1 MGFLSKLFPSH
12 NEKELRKLRKT
23 ADEIEA
29 LADKYKAMSNEELAA
44 CTPAFRARLAAGE
57 TLDDLLPD
65 AFAAVREAA
74 DRVLHMRHFY
84 VQLIGGIV
92 LHQGR
97 IAEMRTGEGK
107 TLVATLPVYLNALA
121 GKGVHVVT
129 VNEYLAER
137 DAGWMG
143 NIYEFMG
150 LTVGV
155 NKARMRPEQ
164 KRAAYNC
171 DITYTTNN
179 EVGFDYLRDN
189 MAVRK
194 QDRVMRGLDFAIVDE
209 VDSILIDEARTP
221 LIISGKGGKP
231 DDMYQLAQE
240 FFDKRL
246 EKESY
251 ICPACGC
258 KVQRE
263 ASIAGDKGENASIIC
278 PECGSECEN
287 AGDYEVV
294 VKSKSVYLNESGANK
309 AYEFFKSRGKL
320 NAEEFGDGRDITTY
334 ENQKLK
340 HYIDNALTAN
350 VIMKRDEN
358 YIVVDNEIIIV
369 DEFTGRQMI
378 GRRFSNGLH
387 QAIEAKEGVKIR
399 SEDKTY
405 ATITFQNLFRLYR
418 KLSGMT
424 GTAKTEE
431 NEFEG
436 TYQLDVVVIPTNR
449 EVIRRDEDDKLF
461 VNETAKYKAII
472 EDIKACHAKGQPVL
486 VGTTSV
492 EKSEKLSSM
501 LDRAKLKHNVLN
513 AKYYER
519 EAEIVAQ
526 AGQSGRIT
534 ISTNMAGRGTD
545 IMLGGNPEYLAKA
558 TLLKKGY
565 PESMMEEASSLAPTD
580 DEQIIKMREEYA
592 RLYADYKKQ
601 TDEDKKKVIAAGGL
615 RIIGT
620 ERHESRRI
628 DNQLRGRAGRQGDPG
643 SSVFYLAMDD
653 DILRR
658 FGGEAMQM
666 IAERLKLDEETPISA
681 KMITKQIEAAQARVE
696 DRNFS
701 ARKNLLSYDDVLA
714 RQREIIY
721 RQRNEVLDGIAS
733 GKDGESE
740 LSVHEQ
746 ILKMAREVV
755 EEVCSDFANYRT
767 DQDEWDYDAFN
778 MELESAILRS
788 GTQLVTPELAVECG
802 NYERLTD
809 RVYETAVS
817 QYEEK
822 IAEFEKSAAENG
834 VTGEQANFA
843 NFERICMLKTV
854 DEEWIEHID
863 AMDDLKQSVGLVSYA
878 HQDPV
883 LVYKKEGFDMFEEMV
898 NNIHKKLVQRVFKA
912 NITIRQQPVAPQNL
926 QTRGGGE
933 QQRQDRT
940 VRNSGRKMQRN
951 DPCWCGSGKKW
962 KDCCY
967 PKKPE

>member
-1 MGFLSKLFPSH
+1 MGILSKLFPSH
-12 NEKELRKLRKT
+12 NEKELKKLRKT
-23 ADEIEA
+23 ADKIEA

-155 NKARMRPEQ
+155 NKARMKPEE

-194 QDRVMRGLDFAIVDE
+194 EDRVMRGLDFAIVDE

-221 LIISGKGGKP
+221 LIISGRGGKP
-231 DDMYQLAQE
+231 DEMYELAQKFYE
-240 FFDKRL
+240 SL
-246 EKESY
+246 TKEVY
-251 ICPACGC
+251 RCPECGC
-258 KVQRE
+258 EVKKE
-263 ASIAGDKGENASIIC
+263 ASVAGDKGANASIIC

-287 AGDYEVV
+287 VGDYEVV

-309 AYEFFKSRGKL
+309 AYAFFKSRGKL

-350 VIMKRDEN
+350 VIMKKDEN

-387 QAIEAKEGVKIR
+387 QAIEAKEKVKIR

-431 NEFEG
+431 NEFEN
-436 TYQLDVVVIPTNR
+436 TYRLDVVVIPTNK
-449 EVIRRDEDDKLF
+449 EVIRKDEDDKLF
-461 VNETAKYKAII
+461 VNEKAKFRAII
-472 EDIKACHAKGQPVL
+472 EDIRKCHEKGQPVL

-492 EKSEKLSSM
+492 EKSEKLAG
-501 LDRAKLKHNVLN
+501 DLKKAGLKQFNVLN
-513 AKYYER
+513 ARYYDK

-526 AGQSGRIT
+526 AGRPGSIT

-565 PESMMEEASSLAPTD
+565 PEALMEEASSLAPTD
-580 DEQIIKMREEYA
+580 NEEIKNLRDEYA

-601 TDEDKKKVIAAGGL
+601 TDGDKQKVVELGGL

-658 FGGEAMQM
+658 FGGETMQNVVG
-666 IAERLKLDEETPISA
+666 RLNLDENEPISA
-681 KMITKQIEAAQARVE
+681 KIITKQIEAAQARVE

-701 ARKNLLSYDDVLA
+701 ARKNLLAYDDVLA

-721 RQRNEVLDGIAS
+721 RQRNEVLDGIAG
-733 GKDGESE
+733 GKDGEGE
-740 LSVHEQ
+740 LSVREQ

-755 EEVCSDFANYRT
+755 EEVCSDFADYRV

-778 MELESAILRS
+778 MELESAILKT
-788 GTQLVTPELAVECG
+788 GTRLITPEFAVDCG

-809 RVYETAVS
+809 RVYETAVK
-817 QYEEK
+817 QYDDK
-822 IAEFEKSAAENG
+822 IEAFRKSAEENG
-834 VTGEQANFA
+834 LDPAKADFA

-898 NNIHKKLVQRVFKA
+898 DNIHKKLVKKVFKA
-912 NITIRQQPVAPQNL
+912 EITFNVQRSAPQNL
-926 QTRGGGE
+926 TAKGSQAAQE
-933 QQRQDRT
+933 KSSST
-940 VRNSGRKMQRN
+940 VKRDGKKVGRN
-951 DPCWCGSGKKW
+951 DPCPCGSGKKY
-962 KDCCY
+962 KNCCG
-967 PKKPE
+967 K

>member
-1 MGFLSKLFPSH
+1 MGLLSKLFPSH
-12 NEKELRKLRKT
+12 NDKELKKLEKT
-23 ADEIEA
+23 AAEIEA

-44 CTPAFRARLAAGE
+44 CTPAFKKRLAQGE

-74 DRVLHMRHFY
+74 DRVLHMRHFH

-143 NIYEFMG
+143 SIYEFMG

-155 NKARMRPEQ
+155 NKARMKPDA

-171 DITYTTNN
+171 DITYSTNN
-179 EVGFDYLRDN
+179 EIGFDYLRDN

-194 QDRVMRGLDFAIVDE
+194 EDRVQRGLDFAIVDE

-221 LIISGKGGKP
+221 LIISGRGGKP
-231 DDMYQLAQE
+231 DDMYELAQQ
-240 FFDKRL
+240 FFDKCL
-246 EKESY
+246 EKEHY
-251 ICPACGC
+251 RCPSCGYETD
-258 KVQRE
+258 KV
-263 ASIAGDKGENASIIC
+263 ADKAGDKGANADIVC
-278 PECGSECEN
+278 PECGAVCEN
-287 AGDYEVV
+287 VGDYEVV

-309 AYEFFKSRGKL
+309 AYKFFKQKGKL
-320 NAEEFGDGRDITTY
+320 NAEEYGDGRDITTY
-334 ENQKLK
+334 ENQKIK

-350 VIMKRDEN
+350 VIMKADEN
-358 YIVVDNEIIIV
+358 YIVVDGEIIIV

-387 QAIEAKEGVKIR
+387 QAIEAKEHVKIR

-405 ATITFQNLFRLYR
+405 ATITFQNLFRQYR

-436 TYQLDVVVIPTNR
+436 TYNLDVVVVPTNKP
-449 EVIRRDEDDKLF
+449 VIRVDEEDKLYI
-461 VNETAKYKAII
+461 NEKAKLRAII
-472 EDIKACHAKGQPVL
+472 ADIKRCHEKGQPVL

-492 EKSEKLSSM
+492 DKSEKLAAM
-501 LDRAKLKHNVLN
+501 LKRERMEANVLN

-526 AGQSGRIT
+526 AGQLGAVT

-565 PESMMEEASSLAPTD
+565 PEALMEEASSLAPTHS
-580 DEQIIKMREEYA
+580 EEIVKLREEYS
-592 RLYADYKKQ
+592 RLYDDYKKQ
-601 TDEDKKKVIAAGGL
+601 TDKNKKAVIDAGGL

-643 SSVFYLAMDD
+643 SSAFYLAMDD

-658 FGGEAMQM
+658 FGGETMQSLVG
-666 IAERLKLDEETPISA
+666 RLNLPEDEPISA
-681 KMITKQIEAAQARVE
+681 KIISRQIEAAQARVE

-714 RQREIIY
+714 RQREIVY

-733 GKDGESE
+733 GKDGREGE

-755 EEVCSDFANYRT
+755 EEICSDFADYRV
-767 DQDEWDYDAFN
+767 DQADWDYDTFN
-778 MELESAILRS
+778 RELESAILKT
-788 GTQLVTPELAVECG
+788 GTGLITPEFVVECG
-802 NYERLTD
+802 SFERLTD
-809 RVYETAVS
+809 RVYEKAAE

-822 IAEFEKSAAENG
+822 IAAFEKEARENG
-834 VTGEQANFA
+834 VDGERANFA
-843 NFERICMLKTV
+843 NFERVCMLKTV
-854 DEEWIEHID
+854 DELWIEHID

-883 LVYKKEGFDMFEEMV
+883 LVYKKEGFEMFEEMV
-898 NNIHKKLVQRVFKA
+898 NNIHKKLVQRAFKA
-912 NITIRQQPVAPQNL
+912 EIKITVRQPVAPPQNL
-926 QTRGGGE
+926 TAKGS
-933 QQRQDRT
+933 QQEQDRKDST
-940 VRNSGRKMQRN
+940 VKRDGRKVGRN
-951 DPCWCGSGKKW
+951 DPCPCGSDKKY
-962 KDCCY
+962 KNCCGR
-967 PKKPE
+967 

>member
-1 MGFLSKLFPSH
+1 MGLLSKLFPSH
-12 NEKELRKLRKT
+12 NERELKKLRKT
-23 ADEIEA
+23 ADKIEA
-29 LADKYKAMSNEELAA
+29 LADKYKGMTNDELAA
-44 CTPAFRARLAAGE
+44 CTPAFKARLANGE
-57 TLDDLLPD
+57 TLDDILPE

-107 TLVATLPVYLNALA
+107 TLVATLAVYLNALA

-155 NKARMRPEQ
+155 NKARMRPEE
-164 KRAAYNC
+164 KRAAYAC

-221 LIISGKGGKP
+221 LIISGRGGKP
-231 DDMYQLAQE
+231 DEMYELAQE
-240 FFDKRL
+240 FFDKVL
-246 EKESY
+246 VKESY
-251 ICPACGC
+251 RCPECGC
-258 KVQRE
+258 NVDME
-263 ASIAGDKGENASIIC
+263 ASVAGDKGENARIIC
-278 PECGSECEN
+278 PECGAECEN

-294 VKSKSVYLNESGANK
+294 VKSKSVYLNDRGANK
-309 AYEFFKSRGKL
+309 AYKFFKSRGKL

-350 VIMKRDEN
+350 VIMKKDEN
-358 YIVVDNEIIIV
+358 YIVVDGEIIIV

-399 SEDKTY
+399 SEDKTF

-436 TYQLDVVVIPTNR
+436 TYNLDVVVIPTNKP
-449 EVIRRDEDDKLF
+449 VIRKDEEDKLYA
-461 VNETAKYKAII
+461 NENAKFRAII
-472 EDIKACHAKGQPVL
+472 EDIKECHAKGQPVL

-492 EKSEKLSSM
+492 DKSEKLSAM
-501 LDRAKLKHNVLN
+501 LKRLKMNHNVLN

-526 AGQSGRIT
+526 AGQPGRIT

-545 IMLGGNPEYLAKA
+545 IMLGGNPEQLAKA
-558 TLLKKGY
+558 TLMKKGF
-565 PESMMEEASSLAPTD
+565 PEALMEEASSLAPTD
-580 DEQIIKMREEYA
+580 NEEILNLRQEYA
-592 RLYADYKKQ
+592 RLYDAYKKE

-658 FGGEAMQM
+658 FGGEAMQA
-666 IAERLKLDEETPISA
+666 IVEKFRIDEDTPISA
-681 KMITKQIEAAQARVE
+681 KIISRQIEAAQARVE

-701 ARKNLLSYDDVLA
+701 ARKNLLAYDDVLA

-733 GKDGESE
+733 GKDGEKGD

-755 EEVCSDFANYRT
+755 DEVCADFANYRV
-767 DQDEWDYDAFN
+767 DQDEWDYDTFN
-778 MELESAILRS
+778 RELESAILKT
-788 GTQLVTPELAVECG
+788 GTNLITPEFAVECG
-802 NYERLTD
+802 SYERLAD
-809 RVYETAVS
+809 KVYEVAVK

-822 IAEFEKSAAENG
+822 IAAYKKDAAEKG
-834 VTGEQANFA
+834 VSEDKADYTAV
-843 NFERICMLKTV
+843 ERIFMLKTV

-898 NNIHKKLVQRVFKA
+898 NNIHRKLVQRVFKA
-912 NITIRQQPVAPQNL
+912 EVGVRVQPSSAPQNL
-926 QTRGGGE
+926 KAKSAGAE
-933 QQRQDRT
+933 QEKQNNT
-940 VRNSGRKMQRN
+940 VKRDGKKVGRN
-951 DPCWCGSGKKW
+951 DPCPCGSGKKY
-962 KDCCY
+962 KNCCGR
-967 PKKPE
+967 